1 MQTDLAKRYALD
13 SAADA
18 GRYVSRMI
26 LLYKQIFSILGLL
39 LILFASVA
47 SANETVVDL
56 NGFRLQQ
63 IFHVAKNVYGDPF
76 TTVGNETKVGKAF
89 RVGEEAYMIF
99 SYHAKYEN
107 SIAAMQ
113 LTGVLPNTP
122 VFLGLS
128 LGDPKE
134 KVLKA
139 LGPPDDIKEISEP
152 LVKELKY
159 NDRNYSVELD
169 SSGRLYS
176 IRIFTTKKIVSDI
189 DSETDTWTEFST
201 AIKSMKFSEVEK
213 MLRPDVEIYKDGQT
227 FSVKGR
233 YSDFQNA
240 PDQNIVDS
248 LFSESESVL
257 SEVKTFTPEKELRL
271 ILDFGVGEVYKFKT
285 SKVLREIVF
294 FPFNGK
300 YRVYEIAF
308 R

>member
-1 MQTDLAKRYALD
+1 
-13 SAADA
+13 
-18 GRYVSRMI
+18 MI
-26 LLYKQIFSILGLL
+26 LLDKQKFSILGLL
-39 LILFASVA
+39 LVLFSPVA
-47 SANETVVDL
+47 LANETVVDL

-76 TTVGNETKVGKAF
+76 TTVGNETQIGKAF

-113 LTGVLPNTP
+113 LTGVLPDTP

-128 LGDPKE
+128 LGDPE
-134 KVLKA
+134 AKVLKV
-139 LGPPDDIKEISEP
+139 LGNPDEIKEISEP
-152 LVKELKY
+152 RVKELKY

-176 IRIFTTKKIVSDI
+176 IRVFTTKKIISDI
-189 DSETDTWTEFST
+189 ESETDTWAEFST
-201 AIKSMKFSEVEK
+201 AIKSMNFSEVEK
-213 MLRPDVEIYKDGQT
+213 LLRPDVEIYKDGRT
-227 FSVKGR
+227 LSIKGR
-233 YSDFQNA
+233 YSDFQKA

-248 LFSESESVL
+248 LFSESGSVL
-257 SEVKTFTPEKELRL
+257 SEVKMFNPDKELRV